1 LYIVKVIGTVL
12 IAKLTPLNF
21 TIMKTVY
28 FTTQSEGQLVQTELF
43 DVLDKAQSVVITD
56 IVELISYMSDT
67 IVYMEDDSSQGTL
80 ELLVTVGK
88 LWKQYPAGTVIVK

>member
-1 LYIVKVIGTVL
+1 
-12 IAKLTPLNF
+12 
-21 TIMKTVY
+21 MKTVY
-28 FTTQSEGQLVQTELF
+28 FTAQLEGQLVQTELF
-43 DVLDKAQSVVITD
+43 EVSDYKTIPVVITD